1 MRISDWSSY
10 VFSSDLW
17 LLDIDYDEYLVGGSV
32 IAFFVGPATVAL
44 AVPLHRQPHHLR
56 ELLVPMLV
64 ALPVAAFVSISSGML
79 LVRGLG
85 GDQALER
92 TMAPKSATTP
102 IAIGI
107 TEQIGGITAPVAVF
121 TPVAGIIGAVLGPPL
136 LDRKSTRHNPRH
148 YCPARKPS

>member
-1 MRISDWSSY
+1 
-10 VFSSDLW
+10 
-17 LLDIDYDEYLVGGSV
+17 
-32 IAFFVGPATVAL
+32 
-44 AVPLHRQPHHLR
+44 
-56 ELLVPMLV
+56 MLV

-107 TEQIGGITAPVAVF
+107 TEQIGGITALVDVF
-121 TPVAGIIGAVLGPPL
+121 TLVAGIIGAVLGPTLIHL
-136 LDRKSTRHNPRH
+136 LR
-148 YCPARKPS
+148 ARALRARVLANGAASPGIGPPPPIPP